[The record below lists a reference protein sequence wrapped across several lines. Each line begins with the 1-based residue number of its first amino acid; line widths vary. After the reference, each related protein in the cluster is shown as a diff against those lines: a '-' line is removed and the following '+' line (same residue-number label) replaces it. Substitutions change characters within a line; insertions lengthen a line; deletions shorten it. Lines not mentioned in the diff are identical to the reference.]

1 MQGEFKHP
9 MRGIPYLD
17 TMEYNHLMESVRN
30 VSLKF
35 AEATGLIFKEETMD
49 FSYYG
54 KTPEQV
60 LKSVFGYDKF
70 RPLQK
75 NVIQNVLDG
84 RDTLAVMPTG
94 GGKSLCYEIPALI
107 QKGLTVVVSP
117 LIALMQDQVQ
127 QLESFGVPAVYL
139 NSSLEWPQ
147 YKNYCDRIRRG
158 EIKLLYVSPEG
169 LNTEKIRNLLH
180 SHNVSVDCITI
191 DEAHCIS
198 EWGHDF
204 RPDYMEISKIRNEF
218 PKAVFLALTATAT
231 KQVQHDIVKNL
242 NMDNPE
248 VLVASFNRP
257 NLLLNVERKED
268 PVQQILNFIDHHLDQ
283 SGIIYCF
290 SRKQVDELADK
301 LNRKGL
307 KVLNYHAGLSD
318 AIRAR
323 NQKAFI
329 QDKVNIMVATV
340 AFGMGINKP
349 DVRWVIHHD
358 MPKSIE
364 QYYQEIGRAGRDGLP
379 SEALLL
385 YSPQDIRKIR
395 YFFNEAADSAK
406 AEKLLQGMIRY
417 AESETC
423 RRKTML
429 SYFGEDW
436 KADNEELKKS
446 CCCDICWEEEC
457 IPRPKA
463 RLIKAADR
471 EKTTQEEK
479 LSGFKSFP
487 KPVSTKKS
495 GMQAMPKR
503 PFGQEDPE
511 TKAITD
517 ALRKWRKK
525 AAEELKIPPYVIF
538 GDKTMLDVAA
548 KKPKT
553 ERELLECYGIGE
565 SKAEKFGYYIL
576 RIVKE
581 NC

>member
-1 MQGEFKHP
+1 MTEVQDRYRQILKQYWGYDNF
-9 MRGIPYLD
+9 RGIQREIVD
-17 TMEYNHLMESVRN
+17 SIA
-30 VSLKF
+30 S
-35 AEATGLIFKEETMD
+35 
-49 FSYYG
+49 
-54 KTPEQV
+54 
-60 LKSVFGYDKF
+60 
-70 RPLQK
+70 
-75 NVIQNVLDG
+75 G
-84 RDTLAVMPTG
+84 RDTLGLMPTG
-94 GGKSLCYEIPALI
+94 GGKSVTFQVPALAMDGVCI
-107 QKGLTVVVSP
+107 VVTP
-117 LIALMQDQVQ
+117 LIALMKDQVDHLRQ
-127 QLESFGVPAVYL
+127 RGIMAAAVYSGMSR
-139 NSSLEWPQ
+139 NEIVTTLE
-147 YKNYCDRIRRG
+147 NCILGRT
-158 EIKLLYVSPEG
+158 KLLYVSPERIG
-169 LNTEKIRNLLH
+169 SDLFRIKLGH
-180 SHNVSVDCITI
+180 MNVSFFTV

-268 PVQQILNFIDHHLDQ
+268 PVQQILNFIEHHLDQ

-479 LSGFKSFP
+479 QSGFKSFP

-495 GMQAMPKR
+495 GMKAMPKR